1 MLQLLKNLKSR
12 SRGKEIT
19 DIDILNW
26 ANNKVRSSGRTS
38 QMESF
43 KDKNLSN
50 GIFFLEL
57 LSAVE
62 PRVVN
67 WSVVTKGET
76 DEDKK
81 LNATYIISVARKL
94 GCSIFLLPEDIMEV
108 NQKMILTLTASIMYW
123 SLLQKDEDSEP
134 TPIEGNKVSNTSSAT
149 STDEGEKDTISASE
163 LSNLSGEYAVSDP
176 PNVGNDEELPP
187 HVENEEAST
196 KVEKDGSLDKD
207 DSNEP

>member
-1 MLQLLKNLKSR
+1 MRFTMLRLLKNLRSR

-26 ANNKVRSSGRTS
+26 ANNKVRSSGKTS

-123 SLLQKDEDSEP
+123 SLLHKAGESESLPTEDNMV
-134 TPIEGNKVSNTSSAT
+134 TGSSPAA
-149 STDEGEKDTISASE
+149 SIDGEDTASAAE
-163 LSNLSGEYAVSDP
+163 LSNLSIDDP
-176 PNVGNDEELPP
+176 APDTTLSPIVEDEESSPR
-187 HVENEEAST
+187 VENEDPST
-196 KVEKDGSLDKD
+196 EVEEDKP
-207 DSNEP
+207 S